1 MSDRKE
7 KILEVVDSLIPEIWQ
22 KSSIETGLFCEEKS
36 VELVE
41 GFLSVIEQGIR
52 QIIRVVGKE
61 GMEQIRYFL
70 FSYLHSSIFLRKY
83 LIRLELAGDELYLK
97 EPLAEVYWDAGDI
110 YRLLERD
117 IEEIQKGMEFKVPR
131 IRSYEVDEIR
141 YAYAP
146 YYHGMVKEIIRE
158 MIAGIVGD
166 CDNQTDEEGQDQI
179 AILFGEY
186 MGEAEI
192 LYRLER
198 KKMDEIFQYLCG

>member
-41 GFLSVIEQGIR
+41 GFLSAIERGIR
-52 QIIRVVGKE
+52 QIIRDVGKE

-146 YYHGMVKEIIRE
+146 YYHGMAKEFIRE
-158 MIAGIVGD
+158 MMAGIVGD
-166 CDNQTDEEGQDQI
+166 CDYRTDEEEKDQVV
-179 AILFGEY
+179 ILFGEY
-186 MGEAEI
+186 MGEAEV

-198 KKMDEIFQYLCG
+198 KKIDEIFQYLCG

>member
-22 KSSIETGLFCEEKS
+22 KSSKETGLFCEEKS

-41 GFLSVIEQGIR
+41 GFLSAIERGIR
-52 QIIRVVGKE
+52 QIIRDVGKE

-146 YYHGMVKEIIRE
+146 YYHGMAKEFIRE
-158 MIAGIVGD
+158 MMAGIVGD
-166 CDNQTDEEGQDQI
+166 CDDQTDEEEKDQVV
-179 AILFGEY
+179 ILFGEY
-186 MGEAEI
+186 MGEAEV
-192 LYRLER
+192 LYRVER
-198 KKMDEIFQYLCG
+198 KKIDEIFQYLCG

>member
-166 CDNQTDEEGQDQI
+166 CDNQTDEEGQDQVV
-179 AILFGEY
+179 ILFGEY
-186 MGEAEI
+186 MGEAEV
-192 LYRLER
+192 LYRVER
-198 KKMDEIFQYLCG
+198 KKIDEIFQYLCG

>member
-7 KILEVVDSLIPEIWQ
+7 KIIEVAEGLIPDIWQ
-22 KSSIETGLFCEEKS
+22 RSSMETGQFCEKRS
-36 VELVE
+36 RELAE
-41 GFLSVIEQGIR
+41 GFLLVIEQGIR
-52 QIIRVVGKE
+52 QIIRDGGKE
-61 GMEQIRYFL
+61 SLEQIRYLL
-70 FSYLHSSIFLRKY
+70 FSCLHSSIFSKKY
-83 LIRLELAGDELYLK
+83 LVRMELAGEELYLK
-97 EPLAEVYWDAGDI
+97 EPLTVVYWDAGDI

>member
-186 MGEAEI
+186 MGEAEV
-192 LYRLER
+192 LYRVER
-198 KKMDEIFQYLCG
+198 KKIDEIFQYLCG

>member
-1 MSDRKE
+1 MNDRRE
-7 KILEVVDSLIPEIWQ
+7 KILEVAESLIPEIWQ
-22 KSSIETGLFCEEKS
+22 KSSKELSLFCEERS
-36 VELVE
+36 RELAE
-41 GFLSVIEQGIR
+41 GFLLAIEQGIR
-52 QIIRVVGKE
+52 QIVREAGKE

-97 EPLAEVYWDAGDI
+97 EPLAELYWDAGDI

-146 YYHGMVKEIIRE
+146 YYHGTAKEFIRE
-158 MIAGIVGD
+158 MLAGIVGD
-166 CDNQTDEEGQDQI
+166 CDDQTDEEEKDQVV
-179 AILFGEY
+179 ILFGEY
-186 MGEAEI
+186 MGEAEV
-192 LYRLER
+192 LYRVER
-198 KKMDEIFQYLCG
+198 KKIDEIFQYLCG

>member
-146 YYHGMVKEIIRE
+146 YYHGMAKEFIRE
-158 MIAGIVGD
+158 MMAGIVGD
-166 CDNQTDEEGQDQI
+166 CDYRTDEEEKDQVV
-179 AILFGEY
+179 ILFGEY
-186 MGEAEI
+186 MGEAEV
-192 LYRLER
+192 LYRVER
-198 KKMDEIFQYLCG
+198 KKIDEIFQYLCG

>member
-41 GFLSVIEQGIR
+41 GFLSAIERGIR
-52 QIIRVVGKE
+52 QIIRDVGKE

-146 YYHGMVKEIIRE
+146 YYHGMAKEFIRE
-158 MIAGIVGD
+158 MMAGIVGD
-166 CDNQTDEEGQDQI
+166 CDYRTDEEEKDQVV
-179 AILFGEY
+179 ILFGEY
-186 MGEAEI
+186 MGEAEV
-192 LYRLER
+192 LYRVER
-198 KKMDEIFQYLCG
+198 KKIDEIFQYLCG